1 MKNYLL
7 NEKKNDN
14 KIYKC
19 LNRASLHYLNRNS
32 LYISLRTPRIQD
44 MTSLACDD
52 YPYLTLYKIY
62 YLQKVFTYMYCI
74 NLFRSELKLVFQV
87 HTFMSF

>member
-1 MKNYLL
+1 MKQ
-7 NEKKNDN
+7 NDN

-19 LNRASLHYLNRNS
+19 VNRASLQYLNRTS
-32 LYISLRTPRIQD
+32 LYISLRTPRIPD

-62 YLQKVFTYMYCI
+62 YLQKVFTYCI
-74 NLFRSELKLVFQV
+74 NLFRSELKSVFQV